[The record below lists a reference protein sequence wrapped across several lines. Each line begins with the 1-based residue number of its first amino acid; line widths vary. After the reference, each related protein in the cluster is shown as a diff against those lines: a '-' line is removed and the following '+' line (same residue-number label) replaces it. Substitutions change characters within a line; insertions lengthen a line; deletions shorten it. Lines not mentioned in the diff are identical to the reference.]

1 MIGWNLNSGG
11 MTMPKKKEPSH
22 KNKKSARL
30 LYWGTVSVLVLII
43 IACAG
48 LITYK
53 LVTDAQDKDYYEG
66 LQTPVDE
73 IAATEE
79 RPTIPP
85 TTEPGETTVPTEPT
99 QPTEPP
105 QLNDTVLLKLQ
116 GMYALNKDMVGWI
129 KIENTAI
136 NYPVVQTPDDPNFY
150 LRRNFNKEDATCGTI
165 FASGT
170 CDINLPSDNVV
181 LYGHNMRNGTMF
193 ADLLKYKSKTFWEE
207 HRYVYFDTLTELHTY
222 EIFAVFLTSADL
234 TQGFTYHVYDTFE
247 TEADFNKYVSN
258 CQNMMK
264 RYIHYDTGI
273 TPQFMENGEKTKLL
287 TLSTC
292 DKSIDDGRLVVVAR
306 RVV

>member
-1 MIGWNLNSGG
+1 
-11 MTMPKKKEPSH
+11 MPNKKEPAH
-22 KNKKSARL
+22 KNKKRARL

-43 IACAG
+43 VACAG

-66 LQTPVDE
+66 LQAPVDE

-79 RPTIPP
+79 RPTVPP
-85 TTEPGETTVPTEPT
+85 TTEPGETTVPTEPP

-105 QLNDTVLLKLQ
+105 ELNDTVLLKLQ
-116 GMYALNKDMVGWI
+116 GMYELNKDMVGWI

-264 RYIHYDTGI
+264 RYIHYDTGV